1 MRKYHPS
8 RVMFHYYSL
17 FRGCWFA
24 GMPKWSACECWRHLN
39 IQYHISCNIFWDGPH
54 MSTHTA
60 PKQSLHTT
68 WKVDGKTPERLTRK
82 IYWAHN
88 HIIQQI
94 TRWCSNIQSKYR
106 WGLQVAKSIHHPIA
120 LLVTKRFWDHHW
132 SRGPKRKLLIVLDYF
147 LHFSWGLSHP
157 TVDPWC

>member
-1 MRKYHPS
+1 
-8 RVMFHYYSL
+8 
-17 FRGCWFA
+17 
-24 GMPKWSACECWRHLN
+24 
-39 IQYHISCNIFWDGPH
+39 

-82 IYWAHN
+82 INWAHN

-147 LHFSWGLSHP
+147 LHSFHEGFLTQLSTHGARNDQATGSQSKNTLECIIKLYSFWYVGHASFSTLLATVVP
-157 TVDPWC
+157 TNQRGRG